1 MTTLISNK
9 HQEYTY
15 SLKTVAADTTNI
27 LTTMC
32 LGKALFYIV
41 PPEDAQTIQY
51 LRTHFKFKFDSS
63 IDPAYRRLDRIGIVD
78 AKFSPTYERYLDL
91 GLTADGNR
99 EVEVNINLTP
109 LLKKDNVA
117 YTLFEDAFG
126 TGYTYIYILLA
137 PEIEA
142 DNIGSVGEMRLWKA
156 DALFTTL
163 GIR

>member
-1 MTTLISNK
+1 MATITRTKN
-9 HQEYTY
+9 QEYKY

-32 LGKALFYIV
+32 LGRALFYIV
-41 PPEDAQTIQY
+41 PPQDAQSIQY

-63 IDPAYRRLDRIGIVD
+63 IPSGYRRLDRVGIID
-78 AKFSPTYERYLDL
+78 AKFGATYERYLDVNL
-91 GLTADGNR
+91 IADANR
-99 EVEVNINLTP
+99 EVELNINLTP
-109 LLKKDNVA
+109 LLKKENVA

-126 TGYTYIYILLA
+126 TGYTYIFIELA
-137 PEIEA
+137 PELYETPSI
-142 DNIGSVGEMRLWKA
+142 GEMRLWKA

>member
-1 MTTLISNK
+1 MATIIRTKN
-9 HQEYTY
+9 QEYKY
-15 SLKTVAADTTNI
+15 SLKSVAVDTTNI

-32 LGKALFYIV
+32 AGKALFYIV

-51 LRTHFKFKFDSS
+51 LRTHFKLKFDSS
-63 IDPAYRRLDRIGIVD
+63 IPTAYRRLDRIGIVD
-78 AKFSPTYERYLDL
+78 SKFNITYERYLDL
-91 GLTADGNR
+91 NLIADGNR

-126 TGYTYIYILLA
+126 NGYTYIFIELA
-137 PEIEA
+137 PELE
-142 DNIGSVGEMRLWKA
+142 NTGSIGEMRLWKA

>member
-1 MTTLISNK
+1 MSILTSNK

-41 PPEDAQTIQY
+41 PPQDAQTIQY

-63 IDPAYRRLDRIGIVD
+63 IDPAYRRLDRIGIID

-126 TGYTYIYILLA
+126 TGYTYIFIELA
-137 PEIEA
+137 PELNA
-142 DNIGSVGEMRLWKA
+142 TPSVGEMRLWKA
-156 DALFTTL
+156 DALFTTT